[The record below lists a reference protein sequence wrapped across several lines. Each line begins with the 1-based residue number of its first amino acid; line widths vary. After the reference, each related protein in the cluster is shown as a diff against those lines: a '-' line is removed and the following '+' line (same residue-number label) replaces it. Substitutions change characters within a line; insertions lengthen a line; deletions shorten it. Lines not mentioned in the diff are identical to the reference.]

1 MAASGCRDLYARKD
15 TGEPEYLA
23 IGHARAHPFFD
34 EKEYTLSN
42 LAANGLD
49 MICGGTI
56 KVAFIPV
63 G

>member
-1 MAASGCRDLYARKD
+1 L
-15 TGEPEYLA
+15 
-23 IGHARAHPFFD
+23 D
-34 EKEYTLSN
+34 EKEDTLSN
-42 LAANGLD
+42 MSANGPD